1 MAQLTTSD
9 ILKINASEELG
20 GLIDECVKSNPEIA
34 YFAASPI
41 TRNSYKTLVA
51 TALPSVGFRSPG
63 NWRTFSDGTLDYR
76 TVDCKY
82 LDASWVVEKAL
93 AEQADW
99 GAAMVC
105 AYQAQSHLNAAFFL
119 LAQETWYGTLADA
132 NGFNGLGAFI
142 NKTGDYYI
150 DANPTEASL
159 SDQSSVW
166 LVRTGMDGIQYAWGS
181 NGQLTEGEIKD
192 VLLNDKADGS
202 LTGAW
207 ATAQEIGGWVGL
219 QISDKNAVCQIGNLS
234 ATASKNGLT
243 DNLIYDALS
252 RFPVGKGPT
261 AIFMSRRSLKQL
273 RQSRT
278 ATNATGAPAP
288 IPTEVEGI
296 PIYVTDAI
304 SNAESWTSSS
314 SSSSSSSESS
324 SSSSSEDNGGGGTGG

>member
-1 MAQLTTSD
+1 MAVLNSAD
-9 ILKINASEELG
+9 ILKINASEELA
-20 GLIDECVKSNPEIA
+20 GLIDECIKSNPELG

-51 TALPSVGFRSPG
+51 TALPSVGFRAPG
-63 NWRTFSDGTLDYR
+63 TWRTFADGTLDYR

-99 GAAMVC
+99 GADMVC
-105 AYQAQSHLNAAFFL
+105 AYQAQSHLNAAFYL
-119 LAQETWYGTLADA
+119 IAQETWYGTLADA
-132 NGFNGLGAFI
+132 NGFNGIGAFI
-142 NKTGDYYI
+142 GGEGDYYVN
-150 DANPTEASL
+150 ANP
-159 SDQSSVW
+159 SDSALTDTSSVF
-166 LVRTGMDGIQYAWGS
+166 LVRTGMDGVQYAWGS
-181 NGQLTEGEIKD
+181 NGQLTEGEIRD
-192 VLLNDKADGS
+192 VLLADKGDA

-234 ATASKNGLT
+234 ATSGKNGLT

-252 RFPVGKGPT
+252 RFPVGKGPS

-324 SSSSSEDNGGGGTGG
+324 SSSSSEGNGGGSP

>member
-1 MAQLTTSD
+1 MAVLTTAD
-9 ILKINASEELG
+9 VLKINASEELA
-20 GLIDECVKSNPEIA
+20 GLIDEAVKSNPEIA

-41 TRNSYKTLVA
+41 TKNSFKTLVA

-63 NWRTFSDGTLDYR
+63 NWRTFSDGTLDTR

-82 LDASWVVEKAL
+82 LDASWVVEKSL

-99 GAAMVC
+99 GAEMVC

-119 LAQETWYGTLADA
+119 VAQETWYGTLADP
-132 NGFNGLGAFI
+132 NGFNGIGNFI
-142 NKTGDYYI
+142 GGTGDYFVN
-150 DANPTEASL
+150 ANPGETTLA
-159 SDQSSVW
+159 DTSSVF
-166 LVRTGMDGIQYAWGS
+166 LVRTGMDGVQYCWGS
-181 NGQLTEGEIKD
+181 NGQLTEGEIRD
-192 VLLNDKADGS
+192 VLLADKGDA

-207 ATAQEIGGWVGL
+207 ATAQEIGGWCGL
-219 QISDKNAVCQIGNLS
+219 QIADRNAVCQIGNIS

-243 DNLIYDALS
+243 DNMIYDALS
-252 RFPVGKGPT
+252 RFPVGRGPT

-324 SSSSSEDNGGGGTGG
+324 SSSSSSEDNGGGGTGG

>member
-1 MAQLTTSD
+1 MAILTTSD

-20 GLIDECVKSNPEIA
+20 GLIDEAVKSNPELG

-41 TRNSYKTLVA
+41 TRNSYRTLVA
-51 TALPSVGFRSPG
+51 TAMPSVGFRAPG
-63 NWRTFSDGTLDYR
+63 TWREFSDGVLDNR
-76 TVDCKY
+76 VVECKY
-82 LDASWVVEKAL
+82 IDASWCVEKAL
-93 AEQADW
+93 AEQSDW
-99 GAAMVC
+99 GADMVC
-105 AYQAQSHLNAAFFL
+105 AYQAQSHLAAAFYTI
-119 LAQETWYGTLADA
+119 AQETWYGTLNDA
-132 NGFNGLGAFI
+132 NGFNGLGNFI
-142 NKTGDYYI
+142 GGQGDFYVN
-150 DANPTEASL
+150 ANPSDAALT
-159 SDQSSVW
+159 DQSSVF
-166 LVRTGMDGIQYAWGS
+166 LVRTGLDGIQYAWGS

-192 VLLNDKADGS
+192 VLLSNKGDT

-207 ATAQEIGGWVGL
+207 AVAQEIGGWVGL

-288 IPTEVEGI
+288 IPTEIEGI
-296 PIYVTDAI
+296 PIYVTDAL
-304 SNAESWTSSS
+304 SNAESW

-324 SSSSSEDNGGGGTGG
+324 SSSSEG